1 MEETRVPGENCIS
14 THCHQHISSLNA
26 VSSSFWNLSN
36 FNIHWLNRH
45 DILIY
50 IDMSYDHGYDD
61 PLDLRKGKM
70 LFSTKKKTLWS
81 DDFQKLILSIY
92 LLIWQLEMSYMYT
105 RLFFSWWTT
114 FTYSYKCSGYV
125 PCCVTVNT
133 HTIVNWNSIPR
144 NVIDDFGT

>member
-1 MEETRVPGENCIS
+1 VEETRVPGENCIS

-70 LFSTKKKTLWS
+70 LFSTKKKLCDQMIS
-81 DDFQKLILSIY
+81 KNS
-92 LLIWQLEMSYMYT
+92 
-105 RLFFSWWTT
+105 FSP
-114 FTYSYKCSGYV
+114 FTYSSDSLKWAICTLDYFFHDELLLHIAISV
-125 PCCVTVNT
+125 VVTSLVVLRWI
-133 HTIVNWNSIPR
+133 HTR
-144 NVIDDFGT
+144 L